1 MAELSPMWTEQALR
15 QTQSATFI
23 PEQAELNAWRL
34 EQLNLFLQQGLPTR
48 FDENWKYTS
57 ISSIGKQSFTQNVP
71 KFSFNKIDISAY
83 IIEDTYRLV
92 FINGSFIAEL
102 SSLDGLPDK
111 VVLTSAQSKL
121 SKAYKD
127 HSLSPFIFLNGAL
140 MTDGFFLQVPANIEL
155 LQPIHILYL
164 TTSDLHAPHMQ
175 HPRHS
180 IQLQENSSAIVIE
193 DYCQLSSG
201 SYFNNVV
208 TEMTIGD
215 NAHLDFYKIQRESDD
230 AFHIANTIVQQQ
242 QNSRVCAY
250 HIGTGSQLSR
260 DDLQFALQ
268 ESGASCELIGL
279 YYPKQHQLID
289 YHTRI
294 DHFQSHTHS
303 QQYYKGI
310 LADFGKGVFNGK
322 IIAHPYAQQV
332 TAKQANHNLLLSK
345 TAEINTKPELEVYAD
360 NVKCTHGATVG
371 NIDKNSLFYLQ
382 SRGISADVAQNLLLS
397 GFANEILDRLPNRT
411 IANFIREQ
419 IMDLS
424 YE

>member
-164 TTSDLHAPHMQ
+164 TT
-175 HPRHS
+175 
-180 IQLQENSSAIVIE
+180 
-193 DYCQLSSG
+193 
-201 SYFNNVV
+201 
-208 TEMTIGD
+208 
-215 NAHLDFYKIQRESDD
+215 K
-230 AFHIANTIVQQQ
+230 
-242 QNSRVCAY
+242 
-250 HIGTGSQLSR
+250 
-260 DDLQFALQ
+260 
-268 ESGASCELIGL
+268 
-279 YYPKQHQLID
+279 
-289 YHTRI
+289 
-294 DHFQSHTHS
+294 
-303 QQYYKGI
+303 
-310 LADFGKGVFNGK
+310 
-322 IIAHPYAQQV
+322 
-332 TAKQANHNLLLSK
+332 
-345 TAEINTKPELEVYAD
+345 
-360 NVKCTHGATVG
+360 
-371 NIDKNSLFYLQ
+371 
-382 SRGISADVAQNLLLS
+382 
-397 GFANEILDRLPNRT
+397 
-411 IANFIREQ
+411 
-419 IMDLS
+419 
-424 YE
+424 